1 MEPLPTDSVRT
12 HGRLRH
18 IDALRGIAALLVLWR
33 HVADAFVNIGPN
45 VSGRWIAE
53 WGSFVDVGR
62 IGVVAFF
69 LISGYV
75 IPFSIDPGRP
85 APIGTFLIKRFFRI
99 YPAYWVSVLL
109 GAVSCWWIWGRHFG
123 LGDVL
128 VNLTL
133 LQDFFGVPAAE
144 GLYWTLLVELEFY
157 LLCVMLLL
165 LRSLDNAWRL
175 FALAASLTAVYST
188 EIFVRWEGG
197 TSPIGPAVAFAS
209 LNFSMMFTGTLYR
222 MIVVE
227 GGHSADRRLQ
237 WAFGGF
243 LSWHLIALPLA
254 TIPAIGVG
262 NNATIPYALGM
273 LLFITG
279 VSVVKIRAP
288 LFDWLGRISYSLYL
302 FHPVVFMSL
311 LWGMQFVPAAST
323 LRAQHLGIYVLVN
336 ALLSAA
342 LATLVY
348 RCVERPGMEAGRRIA
363 RGWAARHAREL
374 PDAANVP
381 VSAATQFRS

>member
-1 MEPLPTDSVRT
+1 MEPLSTDSAPM
-12 HGRLRH
+12 HGRLQH

-45 VSGRWIAE
+45 VGGRWIAE

-75 IPFSIDPGRP
+75 IPFSIDPNRR

-99 YPAYWVSVLL
+99 YPAYWLSVLL
-109 GAVSCWWIWGRHFG
+109 GAASCWWIWGRHFG
-123 LGDVL
+123 IGDFL

-157 LLCVMLLL
+157 LLCVLLLL
-165 LRSLDNAWRL
+165 LRSLGNARRL
-175 FALAASLTAVYST
+175 FALAALLTAVYSA
-188 EIFVRWEGG
+188 EIFVRWGSG
-197 TSPIGPAVAFAS
+197 TSPIGAAAAFAS
-209 LNFSMMFTGTLYR
+209 LNFSMMFAGTLYR
-222 MIVVE
+222 MIFVE
-227 GGHSADRRLQ
+227 RGNSADRRLR
-237 WAFGGF
+237 WAFGAF

-262 NNATIPYALGM
+262 ANATIPYALGL

-279 VSVVKIRAP
+279 VSVVRIRAP

-302 FHPVVFMSL
+302 FHPIVFMSL
-311 LWGMQFVPAAST
+311 LWGMQFVPAASA
-323 LRAQHLGIYVLVN
+323 LRAQHLGVYLFVN

-342 LATLVY
+342 LATLVF
-348 RCVERPGMEAGRRIA
+348 RCVEQPGMALGRRIA
-363 RGWAARHAREL
+363 RRWAARHAREL

-381 VSAATQFRS
+381 VPVATQVRS